1 MVKVGKE
8 ITQKERK
15 KESSITEETKKLMEE
30 RQSLE
35 KELKR
40 KSLEYVEV
48 NMTIRK
54 MIKENKRKN
63 QEIEIESVIENNRN
77 MKCLRPTL
85 GRYEINKIKDMN
97 SVESNIK
104 EDIINITQLFYT
116 EYYKTTGRNHKT
128 APK

>member
-35 KELKR
+35 KELKM

-54 MIKENKRKN
+54 MIKGNKRKN
-63 QEIEIESVIENNRN
+63 QDQLQPEISKLEIKKTLKEIKNN
-77 MKCLRPTL
+77 KTP
-85 GRYEINKIKDMN
+85 GK
-97 SVESNIK
+97 
-104 EDIINITQLFYT
+104 T
-116 EYYKTTGRNHKT
+116 E
-128 APK
+128 